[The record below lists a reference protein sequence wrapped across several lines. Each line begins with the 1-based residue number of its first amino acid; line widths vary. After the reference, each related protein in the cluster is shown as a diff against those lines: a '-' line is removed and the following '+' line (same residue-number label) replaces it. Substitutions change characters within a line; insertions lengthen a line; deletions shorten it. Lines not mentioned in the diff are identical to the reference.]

1 MVLRANALDAHIGAA
16 EMKKKTSIT
25 LSQECINLIA
35 KLCESNGLS
44 RSSMIEVLV
53 RAEVK
58 REGAA

>member
-1 MVLRANALDAHIGAA
+1 
-16 EMKKKTSIT
+16 MKKKTSIT
-25 LSQECINLIA
+25 LSQECINLLS

-58 REGAA
+58 REHNANN